1 MKKVLSILIAV
12 ILTLTL
18 MCQTTVFAESA
29 PPTEVD
35 ETPIEVDVAE
45 AEDVP
50 VDGDFTL
57 TDDGEPVLEVTH
69 QNELAVT
76 GAYDGTMMNGF
87 YTADFVMPDTGY
99 NVFLTGLTK
108 NNVARIK
115 QAIM

>member
-1 MKKVLSILIAV
+1 
-12 ILTLTL
+12 
-18 MCQTTVFAESA
+18 
-29 PPTEVD
+29 
-35 ETPIEVDVAE
+35 
-45 AEDVP
+45 
-50 VDGDFTL
+50 
-57 TDDGEPVLEVTH
+57 
-69 QNELAVT
+69 VT